1 MLRNEQ
7 VVLREGGRLANL
19 CADVTNY
26 LVCVRVCG
34 FFLRR
39 KKRHL
44 DDEKRVFR
52 CSVTGAGARGT
63 AGALDNYHKS
73 HGITSIR
80 SGLERRAFLWL
91 YFWDGAIKGD
101 TCNVLSVTSFLPDTY
116 TCAESKSIEVLK
128 CTMVLQWSCQ
138 SCLEVYHGRTLIF
151 FKIIHK
157 CY

>member
-7 VVLREGGRLANL
+7 VVLREGGRLVLL

-39 KKRHL
+39 KEAIWTMR
-44 DDEKRVFR
+44 
-52 CSVTGAGARGT
+52 SAGSAALSLGPVR
-63 AGALDNYHKS
+63 GALQGRWTITTS
-73 HGITSIR
+73 HTASPQSEVAWSGTLSCGSI
-80 SGLERRAFLWL
+80 S
-91 YFWDGAIKGD
+91 GAIKGD
-101 TCNVLSVTSFLPDTY
+101 TCNVLSVTSFLPDTC

-151 FKIIHK
+151 FKITHK
-157 CY
+157 CN